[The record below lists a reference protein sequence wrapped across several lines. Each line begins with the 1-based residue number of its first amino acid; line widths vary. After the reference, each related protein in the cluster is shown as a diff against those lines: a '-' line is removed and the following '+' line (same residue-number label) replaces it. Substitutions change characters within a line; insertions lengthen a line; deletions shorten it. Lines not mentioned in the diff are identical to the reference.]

1 MSPTSASWRRLEPL
15 FFIAGQPVRDVLL
28 GGNCGGIGVARACG
42 MGYHFGMTTL
52 TAEAEIA
59 EDGRVTIAEPLPGW
73 VRPGH
78 ARVLLVVDDDARG
91 SVGQPRF
98 KPEATPEMIARRKK
112 ALASVRRLNPY
123 RDIADPAAWQREIRR
138 DESLAD

>member
-1 MSPTSASWRRLEPL
+1 MSSYRDNLRNWRCPCL
-15 FFIAGQPVRDVLL
+15 RD
-28 GGNCGGIGVARACG
+28 GISFSR
-42 MGYHFGMTTL
+42 MTTL

-59 EDGRVTIAEPLPGW
+59 ADGRVTIAEPLPGW

-91 SVGQPRF
+91 IAPPPRL
-98 KPEATPEMIARRKK
+98 KPEATPEMVARRKK

-123 RDIADPAAWQREIRR
+123 RAIADPAAWQREIRR
-138 DESLAD
+138 DRPLPFRD

>member
-1 MSPTSASWRRLEPL
+1 
-15 FFIAGQPVRDVLL
+15 
-28 GGNCGGIGVARACG
+28 
-42 MGYHFGMTTL
+42 MTTL

-59 EDGRVTIAEPLPGW
+59 ADGRVTIAEPLPGW

-91 SVGQPRF
+91 SVGQRRPR
-98 KPEATPEMIARRKK
+98 PEATPEMIARRKK

-138 DESLAD
+138 DRPLPFRD

>member
-1 MSPTSASWRRLEPL
+1 
-15 FFIAGQPVRDVLL
+15 
-28 GGNCGGIGVARACG
+28 
-42 MGYHFGMTTL
+42 MTTL

-59 EDGRVTIAEPLPGW
+59 ADGRVTIAEPLPGW

-78 ARVLLVVDDDARG
+78 ARVLLVVDDDACG
-91 SVGQPRF
+91 NLGQRSP
-98 KPEATPEMIARRKK
+98 KPEATPEMVARRKK

-138 DESLAD
+138 DRELPFRD